1 MTSLLVGGYWALWH
15 YPAIIGGFYGTGT
28 PLWVAL
34 PGFTLVLV
42 GASFLRTVLVRK
54 SESLW
59 AGVILHVSHNVIV
72 MGMFYDM
79 TVKRG
84 YAGYLVSET
93 GVFLGLVYL
102 LIAVIFWRIQ
112 GTTEVR

>member
-1 MTSLLVGGYWALWH
+1 VGGYWALWH

-34 PGFTLVLV
+34 PGFTLALV
-42 GASFLRTVLVRK
+42 GASLFRTVLVGR
-54 SESLW
+54 SRSLW
-59 AGVILHVSHNVIV
+59 AGVLLHTGHNVIL

-84 YAGYLVSET
+84 IAGYLVSES
-93 GVFLGLVYL
+93 GVVLGAIYL
-102 LIAVIFWRIQ
+102 LASILYWRVTRKQ
-112 GTTEVR
+112 EAQV